1 MISRFLKLFL
11 VGMLVV
17 VASVG
22 ANPMPE
28 ARDLGVPVK
37 GVSWPRVHAGETAQ
51 GEPSVLMTLS
61 QNNGGFFVLDVNLE
75 TGHCAQFPVTT
86 GKESTFSTASLR
98 SPTTG
103 ILYIGSAWDARL
115 HRFDP
120 AHPERGVEVLG
131 SLGEGATFP
140 TGIAEAP
147 DGTLWIGTYPK
158 AELIKYVPDTGEF
171 TYFGGVNEA
180 ENYLYPLAG
189 DDGTVAALVRVVR
202 PHIVVID
209 PASGDSREVG
219 LEITDPTDK
228 SQFLEFFKGTDRRLY
243 ARSHTGNFLIQD
255 LTAVPVTR
263 LPERMSGVHA
273 AGEHGYQA
281 PYVMPGGWQA
291 ELLNPYSGAPRDL
304 LLTNVDPKIPS
315 RPLQLDWV
323 GEGSNLHV
331 IIEGP
336 DDLLYGSSYLPNR
349 LYRASLDGS
358 LAEDLGQFSLAAGQ
372 AYSAVALGG
381 KIYLASYPQ
390 SRLSVYDPQQR
401 IRFGLEEG
409 DNPRDLG
416 RLDNVG
422 YRPNDLIADANG
434 RLWLGSGPDY
444 GLVGGTLAWY
454 DPATGESRS
463 HRAIVPDLS
472 PISLLWL
479 DDLQQVLV
487 GLSIEVGTGAEVKRL
502 DAGWA
507 LWDPEADELAWWGDL
522 GVEDM
527 ADAASLAPAG
537 DGLVYAL
544 IGRGDHLLTTGAP
557 PIRPRLA
564 LIDPAARELVSISWL
579 PEEFGDLSWHGRHAL
594 KVAPNGDVYGAT
606 AYAIFRIQPGTTDV
620 DLVWQMDE
628 AEPRRGVWITSKS
641 PNSID
646 IIGPIVGD
654 QMYFATG
661 WKLRAITLPK
671 VD

>member
-158 AELIKYVPDTGEF
+158 AELIKYVPDTGAF